1 MEVQQDFKE
10 LLVLFNAF
18 HIKYI
23 IVGGYALA
31 FHGAPRMTG
40 DIDIFVEPSE
50 DNALKILEALKE
62 FGFGNIGLKIED
74 FSKKGNVV
82 QLGVPPVRIDM
93 LTSLTGVSW
102 EKAYTT
108 KKKGKYGDL
117 FVFFISRELL
127 LKNKRSVGRKKDQ
140 ADVEALGDV
149 HAS

>member
-1 MEVQQDFKE
+1 MDTQQDFKE
-10 LLVLFNAF
+10 LLALFNAL
-18 HIKYI
+18 HVKYI

-40 DIDIFVEPSE
+40 DIDIFVEPSD
-50 DNALKILEALKE
+50 DNALKVLEALKK

-74 FSKKGNVV
+74 FKQKDNVI
-82 QLGVPPVRIDM
+82 QLGHPPVRIDI

-102 EKAYTT
+102 GKAYAT
-108 KKKGKYGDL
+108 KKKGRYGGL

-140 ADVEALGDV
+140 ADLEALGE
-149 HAS
+149 

>member
-1 MEVQQDFKE
+1 MDVQQDFKE
-10 LLVLFNAF
+10 LLALFNAL
-18 HIKYI
+18 HVKYI

-40 DIDIFVEPSE
+40 DIDIFVEPSD
-50 DNALKILEALKE
+50 DNALKVLEALKK

-74 FSKKGNVV
+74 FSQRDNVI
-82 QLGVPPVRIDM
+82 QLGRPPVRIDI

-102 EKAYTT
+102 EKAYAT
-108 KKKGKYGDL
+108 KKKGKYGGL

-140 ADVEALGDV
+140 ADLEALGE
-149 HAS
+149 